1 MKKTIIIISLLIG
14 IASSAIAAKDS
25 AEKPVQAE
33 FATKLVSVFGG
44 QDKALSEAELT
55 RVLSFLQD
63 NLPEQTS
70 PSGMTTRLNREYNA
84 NYSARGDMTD
94 ERLALREY
102 PVETVVVQ
110 VLEKYD
116 TNEDSYLTRNELSPA
131 LAKII
136 GVPNTRNRISKGNLA
151 RR

>member
-25 AEKPVQAE
+25 ADKPVQVE
-33 FATKLVSVFGG
+33 FATKIISVFAG

-55 RVLSFLQD
+55 RVLSFLQE

-70 PSGMTTRLNREYNA
+70 PSGMTTRLSREHNA
-84 NYSARGDMTD
+84 SSAARGDMSD

-110 VLEKYD
+110 ILEKYD
-116 TNEDSYLTRNELSPA
+116 TDEDSYLTRNELSSV

-136 GVPNTRNRISKGNLA
+136 GVPNSGSRISRGSVAQN
-151 RR
+151 